1 MPEIFEHF
9 EFKAVMML
17 LLPCIIAQR
26 LRPAVL
32 AQPLALL
39 PDPKFK
45 DDNFCLLMLLRGMC
59 LKGMKSPLQ
68 AQECFEKV
76 MEYNGKLKGDKHLIP
91 YTMYEFSLL
100 VRDEGRLEA
109 ALAMMEKAK

>member
-1 MPEIFEHF
+1 MFPMCIFYQSISLVSKYYNNHSKLTF
-9 EFKAVMML
+9 F
-17 LLPCIIAQR
+17 PD
-26 LRPAVL
+26 
-32 AQPLALL
+32 
-39 PDPKFK
+39 PDPKYK
-45 DDNFCLLMLLRGMC
+45 DDNFCLLMLLKGMC

-76 MEYNGKLKGDKHLIP
+76 LEFNGKLKGDKHLIP

>member
-1 MPEIFEHF
+1 MFPMCIFYQSIRIALNYYNNHV
-9 EFKAVMML
+9 K
-17 LLPCIIAQR
+17 LPFF
-26 LRPAVL
+26 PD
-32 AQPLALL
+32 
-39 PDPKFK
+39 PDPKYK
-45 DDNFCLLMLLRGMC
+45 DDNFCLLMLLKGMC

-76 MEYNGKLKGDKHLIP
+76 LEFNGKLKGDKHLIP

>member
-1 MPEIFEHF
+1 MNVIDLSMYVRHTSCSCSKSVCRYLIFPVF
-9 EFKAVMML
+9 SSTD
-17 LLPCIIAQR
+17 
-26 LRPAVL
+26 
-32 AQPLALL
+32 

>member
-1 MPEIFEHF
+1 MNYYNNHVL
-9 EFKAVMML
+9 K
-17 LLPCIIAQR
+17 IAFF
-26 LRPAVL
+26 PD
-32 AQPLALL
+32 
-39 PDPKFK
+39 PDPKYK
-45 DDNFCLLMLLRGMC
+45 DDNFCLLMLLKGMC

-76 MEYNGKLKGDKHLIP
+76 LEFSGKLKGDKHLIP

>member
-1 MPEIFEHF
+1 MCIFYQS
-9 EFKAVMML
+9 
-17 LLPCIIAQR
+17 IRIA
-26 LRPAVL
+26 LNYYNNHVL
-32 AQPLALL
+32 KIAFFPD
-39 PDPKFK
+39 PDPKYK
-45 DDNFCLLMLLRGMC
+45 DDNFCLLMLLKGMC

-76 MEYNGKLKGDKHLIP
+76 LEFNGKLKGDKHLIP